1 MTRRFKELREVR
13 PDAVSWA
20 GAARATPIIDAHR
33 TLPGA
38 MLPLLHALQ
47 AEFGYVPPEAEP
59 MIAAALNL
67 SRAEVYGVISFYHD
81 FRREP
86 AGRAARLARP
96 DLRRRPARLTGG
108 ARCGARQSA
117 AASQARRSVDNIR

>member
-1 MTRRFKELREVR
+1 MR

-86 AGRAARLARP
+86 AGRHVLKICRAEACQAMGAVSLATGLLNRLGL
-96 DLRRRPARLTGG
+96 DWGG
-108 ARCGARQSA
+108 APPMA
-117 AASQARRSVDNIR
+117 A